1 MVGCLSVACPSGR
14 NRIHPR
20 HLSHFLSPN
29 HNSKHHCSF
38 YTHIYHFHFLGV
50 FPSTALPPRV
60 LPCFSPPPTP
70 SQSSPGLFTFTV
82 LIFLLCSHRDV
93 VEYDVKLQRKVN
105 VWQTWTSRGRGA
117 KLWVRAH
124 VLTILPEWDCSGVEE
139 WMG

>member
-1 MVGCLSVACPSGR
+1 MSILGCLVVGCLSVACPSGR

-82 LIFLLCSHRDV
+82 LIFLLCSHSFTSISDAV
-93 VEYDVKLQRKVN
+93 SKGIFFFLVPDYFFLSLCF
-105 VWQTWTSRGRGA
+105 QTTGMHTF
-117 KLWVRAH
+117 L
-124 VLTILPEWDCSGVEE
+124 LTYPSK
-139 WMG
+139 